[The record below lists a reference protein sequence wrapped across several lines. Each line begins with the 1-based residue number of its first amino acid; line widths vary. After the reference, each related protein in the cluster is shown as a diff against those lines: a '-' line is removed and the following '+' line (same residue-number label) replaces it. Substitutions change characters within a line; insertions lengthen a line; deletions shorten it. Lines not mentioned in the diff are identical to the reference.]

1 MKNNRGFTLIE
12 ILVAVLIIATALL
25 GLVGLQAA
33 GLRNAVT
40 SYNRTLA
47 TQLAYSMADRMR
59 ANRDITFSKNPD
71 GSYVINAGNVYLST
85 ALSNLTA
92 KTDCNA
98 KVVAKTGG
106 CTAEEIAKNDLF
118 EWKTELTDNS
128 NALSKTGT
136 ITLAAGTTVYTIA
149 ICLDK
154 DLENGACPTSPEYT
168 FKTDFQL

>member
-71 GSYVINAGNVYLST
+71 GSYVLNADGSHVINASNVYLSKAPAT
-85 ALSNLTA
+85 AAQQTNCATA
-92 KTDCNA
+92 
-98 KVVAKTGG
+98 
-106 CTAEEIAKNDLF
+106 CTSAEMAENDLF
-118 EWKTELTDNS
+118 EW
-128 NALSKTGT
+128 NAALKDGISKTGT
-136 ITLAAGTTVYTIA
+136 ITLATGTTVFTIA

-154 DLENGACPTSPEYT
+154 DLENGTCPTSPEYT
-168 FKTDFQL
+168 FRTDFQL